1 MKKYLATLLVVM
13 VILGGGLSIVFGL
26 GNLLN
31 FLIFDKGVEMWIVF
45 LAFIFI
51 FSIIVTTINYF
62 ITKNDKENE
71 E

>member
-1 MKKYLATLLVVM
+1 MKKYVATLLVVM
-13 VILGGGLSIVFGL
+13 IFIGGSLSIVFGL
-26 GNLLN
+26 AELFK

-51 FSIIVTTINYF
+51 VSIIITTINYF
-62 ITKNDKENE
+62 ITKEDRGNE